1 MWSFAEENCS
11 VTYRLDIFSWRAVN
25 GSTFSACRESSN
37 AGYWW
42 AQGRPVVFLSHPGE
56 MSRQKLGLK
65 SSSEHLILS
74 LPSMASLQG
83 FPLCW
88 TLSGLW
94 GFPLKFGLRHLY
106 TNNFYVLRFCI
117 ACVLWTTLTPA
128 QVTTWAIVPV
138 ATEHMMAEIFLNILV
153 QSKYPM
159 ALFSKQFLS
168 NELVFT
174 PFTSCWQG

>member
-1 MWSFAEENCS
+1 
-11 VTYRLDIFSWRAVN
+11 
-25 GSTFSACRESSN
+25 
-37 AGYWW
+37 
-42 AQGRPVVFLSHPGE
+42 
-56 MSRQKLGLK
+56 
-65 SSSEHLILS
+65 
-74 LPSMASLQG
+74 
-83 FPLCW
+83 
-88 TLSGLW
+88 
-94 GFPLKFGLRHLY
+94 LKFGLRHLY